1 MRVLNDPF
9 PKIIGNGGTGKGRKM
24 TKLGSSRFACLYGI
38 GILKRLLTQ
47 SLRYSSLLSQ
57 RNNRLFV
64 KIFTMKTADHLQTFG
79 YSEAA
84 SLLSPAQLEQTLSA
98 KVKYPDRLLPW
109 LKGRHAVDR
118 TTAEIAQHPQLLK
131 ILRGILGEDILLWG
145 SQIIRQK
152 PGKKFRWHVDQE
164 HKVWNG
170 VSVWIGLKNVQP
182 FKSVSIVS
190 GSHLFNSDPADCLSD
205 GCDPQ
210 QLQLV
215 VSKQSGDSKIVDLNI
230 KDGEFFIFH
239 GKTWHATRN
248 ETGSSR
254 FALLLQ
260 YCTPD
265 QKVRAVKDMDYPHIK
280 WHSFSPECLLVSG
293 NDRHKVNRVIT
304 MEQVGTLDRKF
315 KSAFVYAPQ
324 TLVYKIGKRLFA

>member
-1 MRVLNDPF
+1 
-9 PKIIGNGGTGKGRKM
+9 
-24 TKLGSSRFACLYGI
+24 
-38 GILKRLLTQ
+38 
-47 SLRYSSLLSQ
+47 
-57 RNNRLFV
+57 
-64 KIFTMKTADHLQTFG
+64 MKTADHLETFG
-79 YSEAA
+79 YSEPA
-84 SLLSPAQLEQTLSA
+84 SLLSPAQLEQTLYA
-98 KVKYPDRLLPW
+98 KLTYPDRLLPW

-131 ILRGILGEDILLWG
+131 MLREILGEDILLWG
-145 SQIIRQK
+145 SQIIKQK
-152 PGKKFRWHVDQE
+152 PGKRFHWHVDQE
-164 HKVWNG
+164 HKVWKG
-170 VSVWIGLKNVQP
+170 VSVLVALKNVQP

-190 GSHLFNSDPADCLSD
+190 GSHLLNSDPADCLSD
-205 GCDPQ
+205 KCDTQ

-215 VSKQSGDSKIVDLNI
+215 ISKQSGDSKIVDLNI

-248 ETGSSR
+248 ETDSSR

-265 QKVRAVKDMDYPHIK
+265 QKVMAVKDMQYPDIT

-304 MEQVGTLDRKF
+304 MDQVGTFNRKF

-324 TLVYKIGKRLFA
+324 TLAYKIGKKFFA